1 MSPKGDKNG
10 QNVTAKQFK
19 AIESLLETGSI
30 TQAAEAAGVTR
41 KTVHEWLKQD
51 HFSTALNEAQSDV
64 IQALTCDMVRIGRK
78 AAATVE
84 TALDSKSSIPT
95 PIKLR
100 AADIALRRLER
111 IRDLSS
117 TNRKNQAD

>member
-95 PIKLR
+95 LIRLR

-111 IRDLSS
+111 IRDLSR
-117 TNRKNQAD
+117 TNKKN